1 MTTRDEL
8 IQKLD
13 AAYQDYRSAIDGL
26 TEPEFEKKWL
36 DSAWGAREITAH
48 ITGWLG
54 QLGAGLERMSRGE
67 RPQVEGEMD
76 WTAQG
81 DEWNARFAEHAMGK
95 KHDQVIHE
103 LESGIASFK
112 KAAMML
118 PEDRYGE
125 GKTANRIFD
134 GAGIVHFKEHADMI
148 REWRSRE
155 GV

>member
-81 DEWNARFAEHAMGK
+81 NEWNARFAEHAMGK

>member
-1 MTTRDEL
+1 MTTRDAL
-8 IQKLD
+8 IQQLD

-26 TEPEFEKKWL
+26 SEPEFEKKWL
-36 DSAWGAREITAH
+36 DNSWGAREITAH

-67 RPQVEGEMD
+67 RPQLQGEMD
-76 WTAQG
+76 WTSEG
-81 DEWNARFAEHAMGK
+81 DAWNAKFANHAMGK
-95 KHDQVIHE
+95 KHDQVLHE
-103 LESGIASFK
+103 LESGMESFK
-112 KAAMML
+112 KAAMLL

-134 GAGIVHFKEHADMI
+134 GAGIVHFKEHADMV